1 MNYGQ
6 GGYVLMLILNVVV
19 QIPLTIVHFWAWCG
33 QDYNQASRETL
44 YSMAYWCFIIY
55 NVVTLIA
62 TIWILSLAHAYM
74 SAPATAAL
82 LILIVGWILGF
93 MWNMWL
99 LSIIGSFAAQD
110 KREGGDGG
118 HHHKD
123 NRTTNQ
129 GGIAA
134 GGHVA
139 QPMQMQQ
146 MPIPQNF

>member
-62 TIWILSLAHAYM
+62 TIWILTNGVYIDTVGVQVL
-74 SAPATAAL
+74 PT
-82 LILIVGWILGF
+82 LIFGWILGF
-93 MWNMWL
+93 LWNMWL
-99 LSIIGSFAAQD
+99 LSLIGSFAAQD

-146 MPIPQNF
+146 MPPPQNF